1 MLSILFVIYYL
12 VKYNRRAPLPEVPPV
27 RNEDQE
33 VAPPNYVS
41 SKSFPPS
48 QRTERGKQLFHKSF
62 SILRK
67 NLLLGKM
74 SAATLP
80 ELSEILPASGEGD
93 GDDLPL
99 PVNPIIRRR
108 SSSKTHTRHYR
119 IRLPPNPRRAK
130 SLYIPGIVI
139 GGDDVTGS
147 GCDVEEGSGESG

>member
-1 MLSILFVIYYL
+1 MLSVLFVIYYL
-12 VKYNRRAPLPEVPPV
+12 IKYKHHSQSNNSTSPPSR

-33 VAPPNYVS
+33 STCNNVS
-41 SKSFPPS
+41 RSKSLPS
-48 QRTERGKQLFHKSF
+48 GQDAAGKLFRKSF
-62 SILRK
+62 IDLRK
-67 NLLLGKM
+67 TILFDKM

-80 ELSEILPASGEGD
+80 ELLETHLPGGEGD

-130 SLYIPGIVI
+130 R
-139 GGDDVTGS
+139 
-147 GCDVEEGSGESG
+147 